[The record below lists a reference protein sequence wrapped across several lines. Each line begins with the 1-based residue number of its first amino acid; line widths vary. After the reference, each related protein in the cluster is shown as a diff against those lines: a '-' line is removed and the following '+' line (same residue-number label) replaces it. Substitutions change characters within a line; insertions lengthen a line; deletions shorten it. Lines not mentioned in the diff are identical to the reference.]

1 MEIEFNPNRI
11 TGSPATQPVAKSVAP
26 AAQPDS
32 ASLGKTEALKSA
44 INNIPLVRPEKVDA
58 ARAADF
64 ILELSAGGHVIIH
77 RLPDC
82 GKCLTG
88 FSSTIDTMPATN
100 PWTNPTG
107 KSPPKP
113 RRPVN

>member
-58 ARAADF
+58 ARAA
-64 ILELSAGGHVIIH
+64 ISSSNYPPEAMLSSIASLIAENV
-77 RLPDC
+77 
-82 GKCLTG
+82 
-88 FSSTIDTMPATN
+88 
-100 PWTNPTG
+100 
-107 KSPPKP
+107 
-113 RRPVN
+113 